1 MRIHLIDIQMRCA
14 EINQGQGSALMQ
26 GLFDVADHLAAGT
39 LTGTP
44 SPVATVERVPPT
56 ATGTGGNGPVR
67 SRAPEPPGRVP
78 HQARVRGRAAR
89 TPRGHRQDT
98 VAKAQEVSTAS
109 RRRQRPTIV

>member
-1 MRIHLIDIQMRCA
+1 MRIQLIGIQMRRA

-56 ATGTGGNGPVR
+56 A
-67 SRAPEPPGRVP
+67 PGREATARFDHEHLNRLVAFHTKHGFEVVP
-78 HQARVRGRAAR
+78 PEHPGATGRIR
-89 TPRGHRQDT
+89 WRRPRR
-98 VAKAQEVSTAS
+98 
-109 RRRQRPTIV
+109 

>member
-1 MRIHLIDIQMRCA
+1 MRIQLIGIQMRRA

-67 SRAPEPPGRVP
+67 SRAPEPPGCVL
-78 HQARVRGRAAR
+78 HQARVQQLSSGIPCVRNPR
-89 TPRGHRQDT
+89 TRSVDGWT
-98 VAKAQEVSTAS
+98 
-109 RRRQRPTIV
+109 